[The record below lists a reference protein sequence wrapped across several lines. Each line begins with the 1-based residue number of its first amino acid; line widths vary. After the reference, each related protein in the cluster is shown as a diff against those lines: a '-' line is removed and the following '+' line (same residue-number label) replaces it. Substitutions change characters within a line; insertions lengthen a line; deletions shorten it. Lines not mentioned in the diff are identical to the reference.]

1 VSVRSTFGID
11 GFDLFVHCAVTICA
25 IIVTGPVMQM
35 DPSVALGGIP
45 VTSLLVLSW
54 RRKRGLADLPPDE
67 AADEPSAQRMYELEE
82 RVAELE
88 TMQFRMQEL
97 EERVDFAERLLT
109 QSPQVQDPRLLG

>member
-11 GFDLFVHCAVTICA
+11 GFDLFVHAAVTFCA
-25 IIVTGPVMQM
+25 IIVTGPVMQLN
-35 DPSVALGGIP
+35 PGVALGGIP
-45 VTSLLVLSW
+45 VVSLLVLSW

-67 AADEPSAQRMYELEE
+67 AAGEPSAQRIYELEE

-88 TMQFRMQEL
+88 SMQFRMQEL

-109 QSPQVQDPRLLG
+109 QPPPVQDPRLLG

>member
-1 VSVRSTFGID
+1 MSVRSTFGID
-11 GFDLFVHCAVTICA
+11 GFDLFVHGAVTLA
-25 IIVTGPVMQM
+25 TVIVTGPVMQLN
-35 DPSVALGGIP
+35 PGVALGVVP
-45 VTSLLVLSW
+45 TVSLLFLSW
-54 RRKRGLADLPPDE
+54 RRKRGLASLPPEEMDE
-67 AADEPSAQRMYELEE
+67 VAAQRLYDLEE